1 MSRAPLWP
9 AGSAGV
15 AAAARALHGGGVV
28 AFPTD
33 TVFGLAARADLPA
46 AVRRIPELKGRSPSQ
61 PLILMAAGLEELDPF
76 CELDETAR
84 ELAGRFWPGPLT
96 LILPARPPGLALG
109 GAGTVGV
116 RIPRHPLAL
125 ELLAAAGPLATT
137 SANRHGRPPV
147 PDAATAISEIPG
159 LAGALSAPA
168 QAPPGSEASSI
179 LDLTREAP
187 TLVRRGPLGPQEL
200 AMPGLEDLSGA
211 RRD

>member
-1 MSRAPLWP
+1 MSHAPIWP
-9 AGSAGV
+9 ARAGGV
-15 AAAARALHGGGVV
+15 RAAAGALQAGGVV

-46 AVRRIPELKGRSPSQ
+46 AVRRISELKGRSPRQ
-61 PLILMAAGLEELDPF
+61 PLILMAAGIEELDPF
-76 CELDETAR
+76 CELGDTAR

-109 GAGTVGV
+109 GEGTVGV
-116 RIPRHPLAL
+116 RIPSHQLAL

-147 PDAATAISEIPG
+147 RDALAAISEIPG

-168 QAPPGSEASSI
+168 EVPPGSEPSSI

-187 TLVRRGPLGPQEL
+187 TLVRRGRLGPLEL
-200 AMPGLEDLSGA
+200 ALPGLEDLSGA

>member
-1 MSRAPLWP
+1 LSHSPLWP
-9 AGSAGV
+9 ASSAGV
-15 AAAARALHGGGVV
+15 AAAARALRAGGVV

-46 AVRRIPELKGRSPSQ
+46 AVRRISELKGRSPAQ
-61 PLILMAAGLEELDPF
+61 PLILMAAGIEELDPY
-76 CELDETAR
+76 CELEQRAR
-84 ELAGRFWPGPLT
+84 QLADRFWPGPLT

-137 SANRHGRPPV
+137 SANRHGLAPV
-147 PDAATAISEIPG
+147 PDAAAAISEIPG
-159 LAGALSAPA
+159 LAGALSAA
-168 QAPPGSEASSI
+168 AEAPPGSEPSSI

-200 AMPGLEDLSGA
+200 ALPGLEDLSGA

>member
-1 MSRAPLWP
+1 MSKVPLWP
-9 AGSAGV
+9 ARADGV
-15 AAAARALHGGGVV
+15 LAAAQVLRGGGVV

-46 AVRRIPELKGRSPSQ
+46 AVRRISELKGRSPRQ

-76 CELDETAR
+76 CELGTTAR

-109 GAGTVGV
+109 GEGTVGV
-116 RIPRHPLAL
+116 RIPSHQLAL

-147 PDAATAISEIPG
+147 RDAAAAISEIPG

-168 QAPPGSEASSI
+168 EVPPGSEPSSI
-179 LDLTREAP
+179 LDLTRDAP
-187 TLVRRGPLGPQEL
+187 TLVRRGRLGPQEL
-200 AMPGLEDLSGA
+200 ALPGLEDLSAA